1 MNVEILTP
9 DLLVYKGEA
18 SGIQLPGVSGS
29 FEILNNHAPL
39 IAALKTGPLRLNGA
53 ENGATSITW
62 DIKAG
67 FVEVLNNHII
77 VLTEGAKKEGA
88 DK

>member
-9 DLLVYKGEA
+9 DKLVYEGEA
-18 SGIQLPGVSGS
+18 SGVQLPGVGGS

-39 IAALKTGPLRLNGA
+39 IAALQNGALRLNGA
-53 ENGATSITW
+53 TNGTSLTW
-62 DIKAG
+62 NIKAG

-77 VLTEGAKKEGA
+77 VLTEGAKKAE
-88 DK
+88 

>member
-9 DLLVYKGEA
+9 DQVVYEGET
-18 SGIQLPGVSGS
+18 SGLQLPGVGGS

-39 IAALKTGPLRLNGA
+39 IAALKAGRMRLNTEG
-53 ENGATSITW
+53 GTSMVW
-62 DIKAG
+62 NIKAG

-77 VLTEGAKKEGA
+77 VLTEGAKKPE
-88 DK
+88 

>member
-9 DLLVYKGEA
+9 DQLIYEGEA
-18 SGIQLPGVSGS
+18 SGIQLPGVDGS

-39 IAALKTGPLRLNGA
+39 IAALKAGSLRLNGA
-53 ENGATSITW
+53 TNNASIIW
-62 DIKAG
+62 NIKAG

-77 VLTEGAKKEGA
+77 VLTEGAKKAE
-88 DK
+88 